1 VLGKHIRVEHWANA
15 LHQPQNA
22 ARTIPGQDVASDS
35 VPFFL
40 TDQYELSME
49 YSGYAKPTPSTIRTK
64 LEKLNSGQ
72 LNNGP
77 RPPGLGRGERLVGQT
92 CS

>member
-1 VLGKHIRVEHWANA
+1 
-15 LHQPQNA
+15 
-22 ARTIPGQDVASDS
+22 
-35 VPFFL
+35 
-40 TDQYELSME
+40 ME